1 MRNSRLAYLILEGN
15 KMPRNGKPGKSPTD
29 SIKELDDRQHPQKHW
44 TIQKVKVTQLKHGQK
59 DFFTILLFRCAV
71 ASLYEVVSVRRSVRP
86 SVPCYF
92 RR

>member
-29 SIKELDDRQHPQKHW
+29 SIKKLDDRQHPHKHW

-59 DFFTILLFRCAV
+59 DFFTILLFCF
-71 ASLYEVVSVRRSVRP
+71 VV
-86 SVPCYF
+86 F
-92 RR
+92 FF